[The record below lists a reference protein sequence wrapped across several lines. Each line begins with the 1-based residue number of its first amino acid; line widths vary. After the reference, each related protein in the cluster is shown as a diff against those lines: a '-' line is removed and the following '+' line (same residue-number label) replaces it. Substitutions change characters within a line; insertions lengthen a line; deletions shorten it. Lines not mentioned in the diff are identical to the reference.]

1 MFFEL
6 NEEKMKMNYFKTF
19 VTIDEADF
27 MFDIGFQ
34 HDIDE
39 IVSVIKDKT
48 TK

>member
-1 MFFEL
+1 MIDLIERKLLDFS
-6 NEEKMKMNYFKTF
+6 K
-19 VTIDEADF
+19 VGVICIDEADF